1 MEEATDDNV
10 NELPII
16 KVDAQKWMLEFDG
29 HDNKYGYTTT
39 HNFDAVIIANGH
51 YNRPYMPQINGS
63 NTFPGR
69 ILHSIDF
76 QHGKDFENKNVLILG
91 AKASGTDIAL
101 QIKKYAVKVYVCDKY
116 LYEDDQ
122 AKFKELH
129 SHENVSNIFWH
140 SNVDR
145 FNVDGGVDTVQE
157 IILKM
162 LML

>member
-1 MEEATDDNV
+1 MDV
-10 NELPII
+10 
-16 KVDAQKWMLEFDG
+16 EFDG

-101 QIKKYAVKVYVCDKY
+101 QIKKYAVKFMYAINILMRMIK
-116 LYEDDQ
+116 L
-122 AKFKELH
+122 KFKELH
-129 SHENVSNIFWH
+129 S
-140 SNVDR
+140 
-145 FNVDGGVDTVQE
+145 
-157 IILKM
+157 
-162 LML
+162 